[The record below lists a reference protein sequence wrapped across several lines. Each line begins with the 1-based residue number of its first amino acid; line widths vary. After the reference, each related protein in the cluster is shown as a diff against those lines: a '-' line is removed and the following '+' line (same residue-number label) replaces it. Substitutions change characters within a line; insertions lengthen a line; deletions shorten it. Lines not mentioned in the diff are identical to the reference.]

1 MAPHNDPIAHG
12 CLVST
17 ATKPRPLSCTATAQ
31 NGPVRPDVGPLC
43 ATRRAERGPAARHR
57 AHRPPTP
64 HHTHLDPQWAPSVRA
79 RGPIRPLPCGRC
91 RRRVG
96 TYLPCRGGLRR
107 PTAVRGAGPLPTA
120 PMGPLGAPRADR
132 PAVCARRAVMGT
144 EIDARG
150 ASGPVV
156 HGPEVRTFRWCGTP
170 HTYRC
175 GHRRLP
181 HPTGGATRPPGWA
194 GSLRGSS
201 RSPLEAPCHF
211 FAMGVPPGCNPG
223 LKCSECRC
231 SPAPGGS

>member
-1 MAPHNDPIAHG
+1 MRCHLGFEGPGRSGPGPGPLWHLKPEVAPQNDPVAGG

-17 ATKPRPLSCTATAQ
+17 ATKKRPLSCTATTP

-79 RGPIRPLPCGRC
+79 RGPIRPLPCGRR

-144 EIDARG
+144 EIDAPG

-175 GHRRLP
+175 GHRRLL
-181 HPTGGATRPPGWA
+181 HPTGGPLGH
-194 GSLRGSS
+194 RG
-201 RSPLEAPCHF
+201 
-211 FAMGVPPGCNPG
+211 G
-223 LKCSECRC
+223 LGRFGG
-231 SPAPGGS
+231 APGRR